1 MHLADEAHLPLQQ
14 PQQKP
19 QRLSSGI
26 LTVSDYT
33 ERVELST
40 VLYACPPTC
49 SVRSVLSDRSSL
61 AITGL
66 TANASISNVV

>member
-19 QRLSSGI
+19 QRLSSCI

-33 ERVELST
+33 I
-40 VLYACPPTC
+40 LYYT
-49 SVRSVLSDRSSL
+49 
-61 AITGL
+61 
-66 TANASISNVV
+66 

>member
-33 ERVELST
+33 ERVELSI
-40 VLYACPPTC
+40 VCMPTYLF
-49 SVRSVLSDRSSL
+49 SEVGIVRQVELGDHWLDR
-61 AITGL
+61 
-66 TANASISNVV
+66 